1 MKIDWCKIL
10 GHKWIPV
17 YIIGWFGYEKV
28 KFIGAECKRCGKG
41 ETDLR
46 ETISKMSKC
55 PVNSYSEK
63 YSSFFQIWR
72 L

>member
-17 YIIGWFGYEKV
+17 YVIGYFKNTRV
-28 KFIGAECKRCGKG
+28 KFIGSECKRCNYG
-41 ETDLR
+41 ENDLR
-46 ETISKMSKC
+46 ETIARMDNC

-63 YSSFFQIWR
+63 YYFENES
-72 L
+72 

>member
-28 KFIGAECKRCGKG
+28 KFIATECKRCGKG

-46 ETISKMSKC
+46 ETIAKMSKC

-63 YSSFFQIWR
+63 YYSAVKS
-72 L
+72 